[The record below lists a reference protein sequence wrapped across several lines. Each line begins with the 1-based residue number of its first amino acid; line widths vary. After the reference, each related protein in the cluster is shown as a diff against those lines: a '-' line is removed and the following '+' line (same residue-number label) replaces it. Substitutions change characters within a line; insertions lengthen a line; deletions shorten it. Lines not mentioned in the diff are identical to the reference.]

1 MTKRKGQKRQDSF
14 ATLATR
20 MDRVSTRVNLYRMSP
35 FPGSEQVATNVS
47 ANILLLEERQP
58 TGLGDSNRSIA
69 GVALSS
75 PFH

>member
-1 MTKRKGQKRQDSF
+1 
-14 ATLATR
+14 
-20 MDRVSTRVNLYRMSP
+20 V
-35 FPGSEQVATNVS
+35 FPGLERVATNVS